1 MLTGLLLTALLMG
14 LGGIAHCAAMCGAPC
29 AAALPR
35 GVPVLALVG
44 RAVAYMLLGLVA
56 STGAGLL
63 SRWGQQISMLQPLWI
78 MLQVAAVL
86 LGLWLLWTGYMPH
99 QVNQWGQQAYHRV
112 RSRLMGPGAPAW
124 LRAANPAL
132 PMLAGMI
139 WAVMPCGLLYAA
151 LMVAAL
157 ASEPWG
163 GALIML
169 AFAVPSSVG
178 VWAAPAL
185 FRWLGR
191 FQQRPV
197 ETGQTQGAVA
207 GAAVAPI
214 LWFQAKDVSKPKVA
228 LPGQVTGTPATL
240 VDSRWAVRI
249 AGLSL
254 ALIAAWALSHQLV
267 AQWQAW
273 CA

>member
-35 GVPVLALVG
+35 GVPLLALVG
-44 RAVAYMLLGLVA
+44 RALAYMLLGLVA

-78 MLQVAAVL
+78 MLQLAAVL
-86 LGLWLLWTGYMPH
+86 LGLWLLWTGYMPR
-99 QVNQWGQQAYHRV
+99 QVNAWGQQAYHRV
-112 RSRLMGPGAPAW
+112 RSRLMGPGAPTW
-124 LRAANPAL
+124 LRVAHPAL
-132 PMLAGMI
+132 PLLAGMI

-163 GALIML
+163 GALVML
-169 AFAVPSSVG
+169 AFAVPSSFG

-185 FRWLGR
+185 FKWLGR
-191 FQQRPV
+191 FQQRTSAEGRGP
-197 ETGQTQGAVA
+197 GPLA

-214 LWFQAKDVSKPKVA
+214 LWFQSRDVAKPDVKPPVQGA
-228 LPGQVTGTPATL
+228 GTPSTL
-240 VDSRWAVRI
+240 IDPRWAVRL

-254 ALIAAWALSHQLV
+254 ALIAAWAVSHQLV

>member
-1 MLTGLLLTALLMG
+1 MLSGLLLTAFLMG

-29 AAALPR
+29 AAVLPR

-44 RAVAYMLLGLVA
+44 RCLAYTLLGLVA
-56 STGAGLL
+56 ATGAGLIA
-63 SRWGQQISMLQPLWI
+63 RWGQQISMLQPIWV
-78 MLQVAAVL
+78 MLQAAAL
-86 LGLWLLWTGYMPH
+86 MLGLWLLWTGQMPH
-99 QVNQWGQQAYHRV
+99 QINAWGQQAYLRV
-112 RSRLMGPGAPAW
+112 RHKLLGHHGPVW
-124 LRAANPAL
+124 LSAL
-132 PMLAGMI
+132 RPVWPLFAGMV

-163 GALIML
+163 GAAVML
-169 AFAVPSSVG
+169 VFALPSALG

-185 FRWLGR
+185 LGWLNRHHIKPSPLMAPEAPGT
-191 FQQRPV
+191 V
-197 ETGQTQGAVA
+197 V
-207 GAAVAPI
+207 VPI
-214 LWFQAKDVSKPKVA
+214 LWFKSSGDAVPVSQGKAEAAAARLRLLDP
-228 LPGQVTGTPATL
+228 
-240 VDSRWAVRI
+240 RWAVRT

-254 ALIAAWALSHQLV
+254 TLIAGWAVTHQLV